1 MNTKSDIVIYN
12 YLDTFFCCYVENDK
26 LCEEMVTDHMLV
38 YICSGEMILVTKE
51 KRIVFKK
58 GDSFFL
64 KRNHLIKKIKQPA
77 KNGESFKGL
86 FLQLKTPFL
95 KKMFSEQHIALP
107 VNAGKFIGGSNHVML
122 DKHPFLDGL
131 FLSLEQYFNA
141 KQYPSKELMD
151 AKLKEAVF
159 TLLQLKPELGGI
171 LFDFAEPWKTDLAE
185 FMANNYKC
193 DLSIEQF
200 AHYTGRSLSTFKK
213 DFARI
218 YNETPNRWL
227 IRKRLEE
234 AMSLI
239 NNRGQ
244 KPSEVYLDVG
254 FKNLSHFSTAFK
266 KQFGYSPSLITKKEI
281 YQEGLNT
288 SAGNV

>member
-1 MNTKSDIVIYN
+1 MNTRSDIVIYN

-38 YICSGEMILVTKE
+38 YICSGEMILITKE
-51 KRIVFKK
+51 KRITLKK

-64 KRNHLIKKIKQPA
+64 KRNHLLKKIKQPA

-95 KKMFSEQHIALP
+95 KKIFAEQHIVLP
-107 VNAGKFIGGSNHVML
+107 VNSNKSISSSNHVML
-122 DKHPFLDGL
+122 EKHPFLDGL
-131 FLSLEQYFNA
+131 FMSLEQYFNT

-151 AKLKEAVF
+151 AKLNEAVF
-159 TLLQLKPELGGI
+159 ALLQLKPELGSV
-171 LFDFAEPWKTDLAE
+171 LFDFAEPWKSDLAD
-185 FMANNYKC
+185 FMINNYKC
-193 DLSIEQF
+193 DLSIEEF

-218 YNETPNRWL
+218 YHETPSRWL
-227 IRKRLEE
+227 VKKRLEE
-234 AMSLI
+234 AMDLI
-239 NNRGQ
+239 NNKGQ
-244 KPSEVYLDVG
+244 KPSEVYLNVG

-266 KQFGYSPSLITKKEI
+266 RQFGYSPSFISEKGI
-281 YQEGLNT
+281 
-288 SAGNV
+288 